1 MIDLIVE
8 LSRYG
13 FVILIALYTFL
24 CFSVLRKKD
33 QNEVNHG
40 WKVQNLLT
48 FLIHLLAF
56 AVIFIQTWQVDIV
69 IFYLLQFF
77 LLQAVLVFT
86 RLIYPQINRLVLNNM
101 CFLLMIGF
109 VILTRL
115 SYDRAVRQFQIAAAA
130 LLLSLIVPVL
140 IRKCAFLQRIPWI
153 YGIAGLILL
162 LTVSIVGEEDSGANL
177 SLVLGDFSF
186 QPTELV
192 KLTFVFFVAARLAKS
207 TEFKDVVLTTILAGL
222 HVLVLVFSRDLG
234 GALLFFITYL
244 IMLYTAAKKPLY
256 LLGGLGAG
264 VLAALVGYQLFY
276 HVRVRVLAW
285 TDPFSVIENEGYQ
298 ITQSLFAIGTG
309 GWLGMGLYRGMPNK
323 IPVVEEDFVFS
334 AISEEFGGI
343 FAVCLILIC
352 MSCFIMFVNIA
363 MQIKNN
369 FCKYSALG
377 FGTLYGFQV
386 FLTIGGAIR
395 FIPSTGVTL
404 PLVSYGGSS
413 IVSSILMFAII
424 QGMYLL
430 KEDEELELEKER
442 ERAAR
447 ARAKARKAKKA
458 GTEAEHGGRKAGA
471 GREQQKTE
479 PERRQ
484 RRPKAAADGK
494 KEKS

>member
-8 LSRYG
+8 LSRYA
-13 FVILIALYTFL
+13 FIILIAMYTFL
-24 CFSVLRKKD
+24 SFSVLRKKN
-33 QNEVNHG
+33 QEEINHG
-40 WKVQNLLT
+40 WKVQNLIT

-56 AVIFIQTWQVDIV
+56 GVIFIQTWQIRIL

-115 SYDRAVRQFQIAAAA
+115 SFDRAVRQFQIAAGA
-130 LLLSLIVPVL
+130 LLVSLIVPVL
-140 IRKCAFLQRIPWI
+140 IRKCAFLQRIPWV
-153 YGIAGLILL
+153 YGIAGLLL
-162 LTVSIVGEEDSGANL
+162 LLAVALVGKEDSGANL

-186 QPTELV
+186 QPMEAV
-192 KLTFVFFVAARLAKS
+192 KLTFVFFAAARLAGS
-207 TEFKDVVLTTILAGL
+207 TEFKDVVLTTVLAGL
-222 HVLVLVFSRDLG
+222 HVLVLVFSTDLG
-234 GALLFFITYL
+234 GALLFFVTYL
-244 IMLYTAAKKPLY
+244 VMLYVATKKRRYFLS
-256 LLGGLGAG
+256 GLGAG
-264 VLAALVGYQLFY
+264 VLAALVGYRLFY

-285 TDPFSVIENEGYQ
+285 TDPFSVIDNEGYQ

-309 GWLGMGLYRGMPNK
+309 GWLGMGLYQGMPNK
-323 IPVVEEDFVFS
+323 IPVVEEDFIFS
-334 AISEEFGGI
+334 AIAEEMGGI
-343 FAVCLILIC
+343 FAIWLVLIW
-352 MSCFIMFVNIA
+352 MSCFMMFINIS

-369 FCKYSALG
+369 FYKYTALG

-413 IVSSILMFAII
+413 IVSSIVMFAVI

-430 KEDEELELEKER
+430 KEDEELKIEKER

-447 ARAKARKAKKA
+447 ERAKARKAKKE
-458 GTEAEHGGRKAGA
+458 GTAPEGRRRKA
-471 GREQQKTE
+471 E
-479 PERRQ
+479 PQQ
-484 RRPKAAADGK
+484 RRPAAGAARK

>member
-1 MIDLIVE
+1 MISLIVE
-8 LSRYG
+8 LSRYV
-13 FVILIALYTFL
+13 FIILIAMYTFL
-24 CFSVLRKKD
+24 CFSVLRKKN
-33 QNEVNHG
+33 QEEINHG
-40 WKVQNLLT
+40 WKVQNLIT
-48 FLIHLLAF
+48 FLIHFLAF
-56 AVIFIQTWQVDIV
+56 GVIFIQSWQVAILV
-69 IFYLLQFF
+69 FYLLQLF

-115 SYDRAVRQFQIAAAA
+115 SFDRAVRQFQIAAGA

-140 IRKCAFLQRIPWI
+140 IRKCAFLQKIPWV
-153 YGIAGLILL
+153 YGIAGLLL
-162 LTVSIVGEEDSGANL
+162 LLAVAFVGKEDSGANL
-177 SLVLGDFSF
+177 SLVLGNFSF
-186 QPTELV
+186 QPTEAV

-207 TEFKDVVLTTILAGL
+207 TEFKDVALTTVLAAL

-234 GALLFFITYL
+234 GALLFFVTYL
-244 IMLYTAAKKPLY
+244 VMVYVATKKRLYF
-256 LLGGLGAG
+256 LGGLGAG
-264 VLAALVGYQLFY
+264 VLAALIGYQLFY
-276 HVRVRVLAW
+276 HVRIRVLAW
-285 TDPFSVIENEGYQ
+285 TDPFSVIDNEGYQ

-309 GWLGMGLYRGMPNK
+309 RWLGMGLCQGMPNK

-334 AISEEFGGI
+334 AISEEMGGI
-343 FAVCLILIC
+343 FAICLILFC
-352 MSCFIMFVNIA
+352 MTCFIMFINIA
-363 MQIKNN
+363 MQIKKN
-369 FCKYSALG
+369 FYKYTALG

-413 IVSSILMFAII
+413 LVSSIVMFAII

-430 KEDEELELEKER
+430 KEDEELEIEKER

-458 GTEAEHGGRKAGA
+458 GADAEGRQRKA
-471 GREQQKTE
+471 E
-479 PERRQ
+479 PGKQPKERPAR
-484 RRPKAAADGK
+484 K